1 MMDWYFGHDVGDLV
15 VPKDQEYFD
24 RLPSPDSWS
33 QWGSGG
39 FGNLGWPN
47 NFNAEK
53 IVNPPNE
60 RPHQRMSFGRCN
72 NEMSQSE
79 ERSFG
84 SSSLGASYEDT
95 LQRNYASCGR
105 PDYQVDDLMEADAMD
120 DIFMSSLLEDD
131 FPAAAHN
138 HSSVGMPPQPLCIV
152 MPADSDSTNM
162 MVEFQSISSDT
173 DGAGNSNRHI
183 TVLNLGYG
191 SSSGQSN
198 GSSVKALETMDM
210 LPSDPRRCGDEDS
223 SIEESVLFG
232 LEAVLSQLSNST
244 RLCFRDSLYRLAKRS
259 KQQLSSEA
267 QMEDLSLDK
276 SAMLETGN
284 EQIRSTRTG
293 TAESE
298 TNTIDRAV
306 ANLMF
311 NKAQENMQDHLP
323 PVSAKFEHQGTT
335 CAAAYNYE
343 SNQPDSF
350 VVSKPMKLQADSE
363 VPVFRQ

>member
-33 QWGSGG
+33 QWGSAG

-60 RPHQRMSFGRCN
+60 RPHQRMSFGRFN

-84 SSSLGASYEDT
+84 SSSLGVSYEHP
-95 LQRNYASCGR
+95 LQRNSASCGR

-131 FPAAAHN
+131 YPAAAHN
-138 HSSVGMPPQPLCIV
+138 QSSVGMPPQPHCIV
-152 MPADSDSTNM
+152 MPADSESTNM
-162 MVEFQSISSDT
+162 MMEFQSISSDT

-183 TVLNLGYG
+183 TVSNLGYG
-191 SSSGQSN
+191 SSSGQSH

-223 SIEESVLFG
+223 SIEESVLLG
-232 LEAVLSQLSNST
+232 LEAVLSQLSSST

-259 KQQLSSEA
+259 KQQLSAET
-267 QMEDLSLDK
+267 QMEDLS
-276 SAMLETGN
+276 LETGN

-311 NKAQENMQDHLP
+311 NEAQANIQDHFP
-323 PVSAKFEHQGTT
+323 PVSAKFEHQGTA

-350 VVSKPMKLQADSE
+350 AVSKPMTLQADSE